1 MTLEKLIDT
10 IVDPSN
16 RHLRMHFVMTDEEA
30 RKRVIEEGVEFSSTF
45 DCSLKDIKED
55 RGLGHTILTKV
66 RDRLT
71 DLEMDLMFG
80 LVKTDTRKTIGKRLE
95 LDIDAGLVIGHTF
108 ARGTD
113 LHNAPFEA
121 SGIRLVVEFGVGS
134 TKPLLVTMYPIP
146 TRKEM
151 EGLKKARV
159 ARKSA

>member
-71 DLEMDLMFG
+71 DLEMDLMLG
-80 LVKTDTRKTIGKRLE
+80 LVKTDTRKTLSKRLE
-95 LDIDAGLVIGHTF
+95 LDIDSGLVIGHTF

-113 LHNAPFEA
+113 LHNAFGVT
-121 SGIRLVVEFGVGS
+121 GIRLVVEFSVGS

-151 EGLKKARV
+151 EEVKKARV